1 MPKSIVSILLCVCF
15 ASLLTH
21 AHAQTDKANNAASK
35 ALSRQEKDAIQIK
48 TIEGNYPDVLRAI
61 VSTLNNLEYE
71 GITTDANVGLI
82 AASLPEEDLSDS
94 TASRT
99 ASAVASVLTLGI
111 VGNDDQTKSRTR
123 DINILVTN
131 LASSSNKVKVTF
143 KEVTTTDTDNWVSS
157 SKKVVSDLTDKPK
170 IYQDFFNEVIKQLSS
185 IRNNVYT

>member
-1 MPKSIVSILLCVCF
+1 M
-15 ASLLTH
+15 ASVWTL
-21 AHAQTDKANNAASK
+21 AHAQTEKSAATK

>member
-82 AASLPEEDLSDS
+82 TASLPEEDLSDS